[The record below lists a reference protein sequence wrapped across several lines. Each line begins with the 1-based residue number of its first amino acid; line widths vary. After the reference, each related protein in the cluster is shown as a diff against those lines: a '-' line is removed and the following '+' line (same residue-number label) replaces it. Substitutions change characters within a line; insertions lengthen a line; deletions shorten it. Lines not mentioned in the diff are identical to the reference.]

1 MTIVNTTAGAVEGK
15 TQDDIHVFRSIPY
28 AETTAG
34 AWRFKPARPKA
45 PWAGVHKAHE
55 PRAVAPQLLD
65 VAYALSGS
73 SVEHLCDEDCLELN
87 VWTPGADDAK
97 RPVMVWVHGGGY
109 LYGSSHDDDYNGTAL
124 AKAGDVVV
132 VTINYRLGIFAH
144 LQLADIGGE
153 EFRDSG
159 VLSVTDQAEALRWVR
174 ANIAAFGGDPDNV
187 TIFGESCGAFS
198 VSNLMASPL
207 GKGLFRRVIAMSGS
221 AGGRSAKTGAEVTE
235 AILRHANV
243 TTVAE
248 LQAMSM
254 REVLD
259 LQAWAIANLGLA
271 EGTFIPVL
279 GVSPVL
285 PADPIAA
292 IASGSATG
300 VDLMTGYT
308 KDEMR
313 FWTLYYPDLLD
324 RPDAAVASWAG
335 DLFGEKADAVLKTF
349 ADARPSETLPE
360 RACSIIASIIFGYM
374 TDRQAVG
381 HAAHTPRTFVY
392 RFDWQTTTMG
402 GRLGTPHAAEL
413 PFVFDTFH
421 ISWGKMVA
429 EDDTPARQHM
439 QSAFQRAF
447 LAFARTGNPHHD
459 GLPEWRPYDERA
471 RAMMMFGEKIH
482 LADNPI
488 GPEIALWDEIIG
500 PENVGNAPAY
510 FHFPVDES
518 YPTED
523 AAKAVAAQAGE

>member
-1 MTIVNTTAGAVEGK
+1 MTIVNTQAGAVEGEAL
-15 TQDDIHVFRSIPY
+15 DGLHVFRSIPY

-34 AWRFKPARPKA
+34 EWRFRPARPKA
-45 PWAGVHKAHE
+45 SWTGVLDCRT

-87 VWTPGADDAK
+87 VWTPGVDGAK
-97 RPVMVWVHGGGY
+97 RPVMVWIHGGGY
-109 LYGSSHDDDYNGTAL
+109 LYGSSHDDDYNGAAL
-124 AKAGDVVV
+124 ARVGDVVV

-144 LQLADIGGE
+144 LHLGHIGGE

-159 VLSVTDQAEALRWVR
+159 VLSVTDQAEALRWIQ
-174 ANIAAFGGDPDNV
+174 ANIAAFGGDPGNV
-187 TIFGESCGAFS
+187 TILGESCGGFS

-221 AGGRSAKTGAEVTE
+221 AGGRSVETGEAVTR
-235 AILRHANV
+235 AILDHAGIE
-243 TTVAE
+243 TVAQ
-248 LQAMSM
+248 LQALSM

-292 IASGSATG
+292 IASGSASG

-324 RPDAAVASWAG
+324 RPDNAVTSWA
-335 DLFGEKADAVLKTF
+335 DELFGEKADTVLETF
-349 ADARPSETLPE
+349 AQARPDETLPE
-360 RACSIIASIIFGYM
+360 RACSIIASIIFGFM
-374 TDRQAVG
+374 THHQARG
-381 HAAHTPRTFVY
+381 QTAHTPNVYVY
-392 RFDWQTTTMG
+392 RFDWRTTAMD

-413 PFVFDTFH
+413 PFLFDTFD
-421 ISWGKMVA
+421 ISWGQMVA
-429 EDDTPARQHM
+429 ADDTPERTRM
-439 QSAFQRAF
+439 RDAFRGAF
-447 LAFARTGNPHHD
+447 LAFARTGNPQHP
-459 GLPEWRPYDERA
+459 GLPEWRPYDSAR
-471 RAMMMFGEKIH
+471 RAMMMFGPEIT
-482 LADNPI
+482 LADDPI
-488 GPEIALWDEIIG
+488 GQELALWDDIIG
-500 PENVGNAPAY
+500 AENVGDAPHY
-510 FHFPVDES
+510 FRFPVDQS

-523 AAKAVAAQAGE
+523 AAKAVAAQTAA

>member
-1 MTIVNTTAGAVEGK
+1 MTIVNTTAGAVEGR
-15 TQDDIHVFRSIPY
+15 TSDGLHVFRSIPY
-28 AETTAG
+28 GESTAG
-34 AWRFKPARPKA
+34 AYRFKPARPKA
-45 PWAGVHKAHE
+45 PWTGVRACLE

-73 SVEHLCDEDCLELN
+73 SVEHLCNEDCLELN
-87 VWTPGADDAK
+87 VWTPGIDDAK
-97 RPVMVWVHGGGY
+97 RPVMVWIHGGGY
-109 LYGSSHDDDYNGTAL
+109 LYGSSHDADYDGTAL
-124 AKAGDVVV
+124 ARAGDVVV
-132 VTINYRLGIFAH
+132 VTLNYRLGIFAH
-144 LQLADIGGE
+144 LHLGEIGGE
-153 EFRDSG
+153 DFRDSG
-159 VLSVTDQAEALRWVR
+159 VLSVTDQAEALRWVQ

-187 TIFGESCGAFS
+187 TIFGESCGGFS

-221 AGGRSAKTGAEVTE
+221 AGGRSATAGIDVTN
-235 AILRHANV
+235 AILAHGNI
-243 TTVAE
+243 TTTAE
-248 LQAMSM
+248 LQALSM

-292 IASGSATG
+292 IASGSAAG

-324 RPDAAVASWAG
+324 RPDSAVTAWA
-335 DLFGEKADAVLKTF
+335 DELFGEKAGAVLETF
-349 ADARPSETLPE
+349 ARARPAETLPE

-374 TDRQAVG
+374 TDRQAAG
-381 HAAHTPRTFVY
+381 QAAHTPRTFVY
-392 RFDWQTTTMG
+392 RFDWQTTTMD

-413 PFVFDTFH
+413 PFVFDTFD
-421 ISWGKMVA
+421 ISWGQMVA
-429 EDDTPARQHM
+429 ADDTPARRRM
-439 QSAFQRAF
+439 LKAFQSAF
-447 LAFARTGNPHHD
+447 LAFARTGDPHHA
-459 GLPEWRPYDERA
+459 GLPAWRPYDERN
-471 RAMMMFGEKIH
+471 RAMMMFGDEIR

-488 GPEIALWDEIIG
+488 GPEIALWDQIIG
-500 PENVGNAPAY
+500 PENVGEAPRY
-510 FHFPVDES
+510 FQFPVDES

-523 AAKAVAAQAGE
+523 AAKAVAAQAAE

>member
-1 MTIVNTTAGAVEGK
+1 MTIVNTQAGAVEGEAR
-15 TQDDIHVFRSIPY
+15 DGLHVFRSIPY
-28 AETTAG
+28 AESTASQ
-34 AWRFKPARPKA
+34 WRFRPARPKA
-45 PWAGVHKAHE
+45 PWTGVLSCRT

-65 VAYALSGS
+65 VAYAMSGS
-73 SVEHLCDEDCLELN
+73 SVEHLCNEDCLELN
-87 VWTPGADDAK
+87 VWTPGVDGAK
-97 RPVMVWVHGGGY
+97 RPVMVWIHGGGY

-124 AKAGDVVV
+124 ALAGDVVV

-144 LQLADIGGE
+144 LHLADVGGE

-159 VLSVTDQAEALRWVR
+159 VLSVTDQAEALRWVQ
-174 ANIAAFGGDPDNV
+174 ANIAAFGGDPGNV

-221 AGGRSAKTGAEVTE
+221 AGGRSPKTGAEVTE

-243 TTVAE
+243 TSVAE

-254 REVLD
+254 RQVLD

-271 EGTFIPVL
+271 EATFIPVL

-292 IASGSATG
+292 IAAGSASG
-300 VDLMTGYT
+300 IDLMTGYT

-324 RPDAAVASWAG
+324 RPDAAVTSWAKE
-335 DLFGEKADAVLKTF
+335 LFDDKAGRVLETF
-349 ADARPSETLPE
+349 ARARPEETLPE
-360 RACSIIASIIFGYM
+360 RACSIIASIVFGYM

-381 HAAHTPRTFVY
+381 HAAHTPRTFLY
-392 RFDWQTTTMG
+392 RFDWQTTAMG

-413 PFVFDTFH
+413 PFVFDTFD

-429 EDDTPARQHM
+429 EDDTPARRRM
-439 QSAFQRAF
+439 FSAFQRAF

-459 GLPEWRPYDERA
+459 GLPAWRPYDEES
-471 RAMMMFGEKIH
+471 RAMMIFGETIR
-482 LADNPI
+482 LVDNPI
-488 GPEIALWDEIIG
+488 GAEIALWDEIIG
-500 PENVGNAPAY
+500 PENVGTAPSY
-510 FHFPVDES
+510 FHFPVDDS

-523 AAKAVAAQAGE
+523 AAKAVAAQAAE